1 MAIPFEE
8 MARWFSYTIKFQERF
23 ERNQNPVRNVRRGD
37 VYACFL
43 GQNIGFEKSR
53 LEPRPCVVVSTDQ
66 INTNSGNVVVVP
78 LSKNIKWTQTPDGKK
93 TLRYDW
99 HYVLYKQ
106 KYPLNYDS
114 AVYCEDIRSIS
125 KVRLGKYICHVDPQ
139 DMKNISKRILSVK

>member
-1 MAIPFEE
+1 MYMPAFSGKILALRKAGSNR
-8 MARWFSYTIKFQERF
+8 ARVLSCPLTK
-23 ERNQNPVRNVRRGD
+23 
-37 VYACFL
+37 
-43 GQNIGFEKSR
+43 
-53 LEPRPCVVVSTDQ
+53 

-139 DMKNISKRILSVK
+139 DMKNISKRIKRALQT